1 MRFRYHTLGC
11 VPVRG
16 TRKDYASIRDCSLL
30 PVARPHFL
38 QGQKPEVDFFRALRS
53 ELYKS
58 SRFFKAAEHVL
69 ELRRGGI
76 DEALHQL
83 QLAQPATSKLVLETS
98 SRRALYACV
107 SYYRDLLLLENF
119 AIINYCG
126 FSKILKKH
134 DKRTG
139 QNTRTRFMRMCVA
152 PQPFTHYPKLLEMIK
167 EAEALYRSMS
177 DATTR
182 SMDPE
187 HAPSYPQRLT
197 LHRQEAHPVTDWLP
211 RYAPRVCTEEAGQSV
226 CHPKL
231 ELLLTRLVRIRL
243 CTIHQGSNRPVG
255 WTAIAE
261 CQVRCRVYKYPRASS
276 LSGMHATTATSIPS
290 LIGSHPRKW

>member
-211 RYAPRVCTEEAGQSV
+211 RYAPRVCTEGE
-226 CHPKL
+226 
-231 ELLLTRLVRIRL
+231 T
-243 CTIHQGSNRPVG
+243 
-255 WTAIAE
+255 
-261 CQVRCRVYKYPRASS
+261 
-276 LSGMHATTATSIPS
+276 
-290 LIGSHPRKW
+290 